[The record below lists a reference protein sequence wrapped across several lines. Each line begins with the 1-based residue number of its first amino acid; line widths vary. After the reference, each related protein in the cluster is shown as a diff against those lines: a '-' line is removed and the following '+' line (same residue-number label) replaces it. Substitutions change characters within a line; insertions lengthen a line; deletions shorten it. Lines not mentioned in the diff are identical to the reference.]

1 MSTSGFQIKGTD
13 IGVMLA
19 FTGTDDTSTF
29 RSYFSS
35 TAPRSLPQT
44 TSNPSICSITNSS
57 NATFNCYRVP
67 TTFGSGTYTTP
78 TVTTG
83 DWSGLKGYSIR
94 YSANNAAQAN
104 APGAGAAPINVT
116 SGTFPRWCNSVLIYS
131 VGGGGGGGS
140 KGSPAYYGAGQ
151 GADGAN
157 GRTVNDTVNNV
168 SGLSYTVYA
177 GGGGGGGQS
186 TGNDQGTGLPGAAS
200 YIVINGTTYAWAMGG
215 AAGRQGNSASGN
227 TAFGNGGNNGGL
239 QVGNADSRPFDAANM
254 STLIAADNP
263 DPAYPPTL
271 QVARQPAP
279 SYGNS
284 DSPSSSIGGFGIAP
298 GAQGTPG
305 YAGMVALF
313 FKYN

>member
-131 VGGGGGGGS
+131 VGGGGGASTQGANTDITGSGVTVSSLGGGGGGASSFGGS
-140 KGSPAYYGAGQ
+140 AAATPGAGGGGQGGYNADLTVGTGTFGGPGGAGQ
-151 GADGAN
+151 RFLPNTDG
-157 GRTVNDTVNNV
+157 
-168 SGLSYTVYA
+168 A
-177 GGGGGGGQS
+177 GGGGGGG
-186 TGNDQGTGLPGAAS
+186 GPIGAAGS
-200 YIVINGTTYAWAMGG
+200 AGTASPAPAGNRLGGPGGPGSTSSITGTSTYYGGGGGGG
-215 AAGRQGNSASGN
+215 AATQLPTQLFSFSS
-227 TAFGNGGNNGGL
+227 GGL
-239 QVGNADSRPFDAANM
+239 GGGGKGGCAGGLA
-254 STLIAADNP
+254 
-263 DPAYPPTL
+263 PAF
-271 QVARQPAP
+271 A
-279 SYGNS
+279 
-284 DSPSSSIGGFGIAP
+284 
-298 GAQGTPG
+298 
-305 YAGMVALF
+305 
-313 FKYN
+313 